1 MSHVGTKR
9 QTSVIRECTVCHFS
23 HKTYSS
29 TTAVYQLSEIFYS
42 HKKQTKNS
50 YEKVTDVHVCR
61 TVSHVNSS
69 FSPGLDTGTILRL
82 VYGINWSCSSNNAG
96 TKLWQQ
102 LTTTAHEP
110 HFHSIRTAALAETAY
125 EPHSPRHKFV
135 MMFLAI
141 FACCP
146 LKFFNS
152 IFFKGGAI
160 YTSSILLS
168 LTSMWRLIDTGA
180 NHLCFRMLAHIST
193 TQNWYLVI
201 SIKDTEN
208 IIHMLQL
215 WYVSCM
221 YDCLHV
227 KQGWLLY

>member
-1 MSHVGTKR
+1 MRVCWHAIKR
-9 QTSVIRECTVCHFS
+9 SLAKVLHRLCWKCYRCTR
-23 HKTYSS
+23 
-29 TTAVYQLSEIFYS
+29 LSNFFTR
-42 HKKQTKNS
+42 QQ
-50 YEKVTDVHVCR
+50 
-61 TVSHVNSS
+61 
-69 FSPGLDTGTILRL
+69 FFFPGLDTGTILRL

-193 TQNWYLVI
+193 THYWYLVI